1 MKKITTIKLVM
12 TALFIAL
19 TMVGTMFI
27 TVPLPTGYANL
38 GDAFVLI
45 AVFVLGP
52 FWGTIAGGV
61 GSGLADL
68 FGWITYA
75 PGTLIIKSLMA
86 ITAYFIYIALKKS
99 TKKEMLA
106 QIIAGAVGAVVMAVG
121 YFIYE
126 TIFFV
131 TAGVAIVSL
140 PYNLIQGSLGVVVA
154 VMVMRVLKATK
165 IFEKL
170 DKTNNENI
178 TEGYEKEID
187 N

>member
-1 MKKITTIKLVM
+1 MKKSTRTIVL
-12 TALFIAL
+12 TALFMAL

-61 GSGLADL
+61 GSCLADL

-86 ITAYFIYIALKKS
+86 ITAYYIYLALKKS
-99 TKKEMLA
+99 TKKEMLS
-106 QIIAGAVGAVVMAVG
+106 QIVAGIVGAVVMAVG

-126 TIFFV
+126 TLFFV

-140 PYNLIQGSLGVVVA
+140 PYNLMQGALGMAVA
-154 VMVMRVLKATK
+154 VMVMRVIKATK
-165 IFEKL
+165 IIEKF
-170 DKTNNENI
+170 DKN
-178 TEGYEKEID
+178 K
-187 N
+187 

>member
-1 MKKITTIKLVM
+1 MKKSTITIVL
-12 TALFIAL
+12 TALFMAL

-61 GSGLADL
+61 GSCLADL

-86 ITAYFIYIALKKS
+86 ITAYYIYLALKKS
-99 TKKEMLA
+99 TKKEMLS
-106 QIIAGAVGAVVMAVG
+106 QIVAGIVGAVVMAVG

-126 TIFFV
+126 TLFFV

-140 PYNLIQGSLGVVVA
+140 PYNLMQGALGMAVA
-154 VMVMRVLKATK
+154 VMVMRVIKATK
-165 IFEKL
+165 IIEKF
-170 DKTNNENI
+170 DKN
-178 TEGYEKEID
+178 K
-187 N
+187 

>member
-1 MKKITTIKLVM
+1 ML
-12 TALFIAL
+12 TALFMAL

-61 GSGLADL
+61 GSCLADL

-86 ITAYFIYIALKKS
+86 ITAYYIYLALKKS
-99 TKKEMLA
+99 TKKEMLS
-106 QIIAGAVGAVVMAVG
+106 QIVAGIVGAVVMAVG

-126 TIFFV
+126 TLFFY
-131 TAGVAIVSL
+131 TAVVAIVSL
-140 PYNLIQGSLGVVVA
+140 PYNLMQGALGMAVA
-154 VMVMRVLKATK
+154 VMVMRVIKATK
-165 IFEKL
+165 IIEKF
-170 DKTNNENI
+170 DKN
-178 TEGYEKEID
+178 K
-187 N
+187 

>member
-1 MKKITTIKLVM
+1 MKKSTRTIVL
-12 TALFIAL
+12 TALFMAL

-61 GSGLADL
+61 GSCLADL

-86 ITAYFIYIALKKS
+86 ITAYYIYLALKKS
-99 TKKEMLA
+99 TKKEMLS
-106 QIIAGAVGAVVMAVG
+106 QIVAGIVGAVVMAVG

-126 TIFFV
+126 TLFFY
-131 TAGVAIVSL
+131 TAVVAIASL
-140 PYNLIQGSLGVVVA
+140 PYNLMQGALGMAVA
-154 VMVMRVLKATK
+154 VMVMRVIKATK
-165 IFEKL
+165 IIEKF
-170 DKTNNENI
+170 DKN
-178 TEGYEKEID
+178 K
-187 N
+187 